1 MHKTVNKNTWVQH
14 FFNLTPNR
22 VAPHSRKMK
31 FSIKNVFY
39 KFVCCV
45 EDSLRKLCQSID
57 FLWPAF
63 SRYKDGIRYSG
74 IFYAV
79 NITHT
84 YSYRCIKWNLHSWFI
99 WALVIGTCVE
109 PTGAPEKK
117 GLHFLISANPISF
130 CYLIHFISEYLWG
143 LPFISSPIIHT
154 LDMLVPRFVNSLKSY
169 QILRQLYWNLYE
181 KSG

>member
-1 MHKTVNKNTWVQH
+1 MHKTVNKNTWIQH
-14 FFNLTPNR
+14 FFSLTPNR

-31 FSIKNVFY
+31 FSIKNVFCKFEFFINEKFY
-39 KFVCCV
+39 FVCCV

-117 GLHFLISANPISF
+117 RITYFDFS
-130 CYLIHFISEYLWG
+130 
-143 LPFISSPIIHT
+143 
-154 LDMLVPRFVNSLKSY
+154 KSY
-169 QILRQLYWNLYE
+169 
-181 KSG
+181 